1 MRFAA
6 QTGFEVD
13 NLYKSSRYA
22 DIFIFLPECRK
33 LICSTLIEHPI
44 TKN

>member
-1 MRFAA
+1 MRFTA

-13 NLYKSSRYA
+13 NLYKSTRYE

-33 LICSTLIEHPI
+33 LMRYTLIEHPI
-44 TKN
+44 IEN